1 MYLMKEAKH
10 LACQADIAVA
20 DICKT
25 ALVLTCLWA
34 GVTIAVLPPGQV
46 SIGDSS
52 LFTTVRDRVRKTHL
66 KPKASAGVSS
76 QASGEQR
83 AVARTRK
90 VASLDVTQGGRPL
103 RQYEESVERIDRPAT
118 AITTSLCSVHRQSSA
133 VATE

>member
-1 MYLMKEAKH
+1 MYLMKAKH

-52 LFTTVRDRVRKTHL
+52 LFSTVRDRVRKTHL

-76 QASGEQR
+76 QSERGAAGSGAHSEGCEFRCDSRR
-83 AVARTRK
+83 A
-90 VASLDVTQGGRPL
+90 
-103 RQYEESVERIDRPAT
+103 PAT
-118 AITTSLCSVHRQSSA
+118 SI
-133 VATE
+133 